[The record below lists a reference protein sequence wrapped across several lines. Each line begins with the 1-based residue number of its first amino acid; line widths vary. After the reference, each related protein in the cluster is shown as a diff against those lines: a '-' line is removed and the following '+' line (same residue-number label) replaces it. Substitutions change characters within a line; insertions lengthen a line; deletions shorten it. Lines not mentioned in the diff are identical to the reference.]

1 MPAVSIMLTIYNVEK
16 FLPRCLDSVINQT
29 FTDIEIICVDDCSP
43 DGSAAILADYAA
55 RDPRIRI
62 LTHPKNKGLMWAR
75 KTAYDVATGEW
86 FFFLDSDDY
95 IAPDAIELLLKEAEK
110 LPEAKIIVGE
120 RYFTGGRKCSLQAR
134 ANTAG
139 PDASNYIRATL
150 GWTSPT
156 VCGNIFHRSLFEGT
170 TYTTFLHQSYS
181 EDRLLLLQMLLQHNP
196 ATAVVNAP
204 VYYYCLNNESLTRIN
219 FTNEKVA
226 SQFEA
231 LFWCYDYL
239 EEHAPGTY
247 TTLNNAMIL
256 RHQLMWLELGFS
268 APFLRSLHPTAN
280 TLLRF
285 DSIRRN
291 LSLQAAIHAKA
302 CAMPFYRKSIVAL
315 RRLKRRI
322 QGRG

>member
-1 MPAVSIMLTIYNVEK
+1 MLPIYNVEK

-62 LTHPKNKGLMWAR
+62 ITHEQNKGLMWAR
-75 KTAYDVATGEW
+75 KTAYDVANGEW

-95 IAPDAIELLLKEAEK
+95 ITHDAIELLLKGAEK
-110 LPEAKIIVGE
+110 TPEAKIIVGE
-120 RYFTGGRKCSLQAR
+120 RYFTGGRRYSLQAR
-134 ANTAG
+134 AKTAG

-156 VCGNIFHRSLFEGT
+156 VCGNLFHRSLFDGT

-181 EDRLLLLQMLLQHNP
+181 EDRLLLLQMLVKHNP
-196 ATAVVNAP
+196 VTAVVNSP
-204 VYYYCLNNESLTRIN
+204 VYYYYLNNDSLTRIT
-219 FTNEKVA
+219 FTKEKVA

-239 EEHAPGTY
+239 ENHSRGNY
-247 TTLNNAMIL
+247 TTFNNGMIL
-256 RHQLMWLELGFS
+256 RHQIMWLERGFS
-268 APFLRSLHPTAN
+268 APFLRSLHPTAD

-285 DSIRRN
+285 GSIRRN
-291 LSLQAAIHAKA
+291 MSLLAALHAKA
-302 CAMPFYRKSIVAL
+302 CALPFYRKSIVAL
-315 RRLKRRI
+315 RRFKRRI